1 MNNLIIPLII
11 IGMILMSLF
20 CLVIVM
26 IEDEGMLICQKTHSY
41 AVCHHT
47 IHGS

>member
-1 MNNLIIPLII
+1 MTDLKIILITFAIILI
-11 IGMILMSLF
+11 SLL
-20 CLVIVM
+20 CLTLSM